1 MGFMAT
7 STSATILAT
16 ATMDRCQNAGSTP
29 STVFA
34 QTRRTMSTATQ
45 GLPRMTEAASTAPDF
60 PEEGVPVV
68 GAVTPVVEAVTAKG
82 IGFEKARYQRAFL
95 R

>member
-16 ATMDRCQNAGSTP
+16 ATMDRCQNAGNIP
-29 STVFA
+29 STGFA

-45 GLPRMTEAASTAPDF
+45 VLPRMTGAASTAPDF
-60 PEEGVPVV
+60 RAED
-68 GAVTPVVEAVTAKG
+68 TPVEVVTRAVEAVTAKD
-82 IGFEKARYQRAFL
+82 
-95 R
+95 